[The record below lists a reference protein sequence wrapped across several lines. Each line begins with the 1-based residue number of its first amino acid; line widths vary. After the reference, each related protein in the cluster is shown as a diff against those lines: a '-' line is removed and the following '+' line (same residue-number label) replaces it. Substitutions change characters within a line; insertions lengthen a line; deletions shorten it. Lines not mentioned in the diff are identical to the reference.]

1 MSYWGWDFYT
11 VTRIPHP
18 ASPALLRLLHR
29 QAGTEELMLR
39 TLQVAGSMPECYL
52 ESVLDGE
59 QYFQVLIIM
68 PVS

>member
-1 MSYWGWDFYT
+1 
-11 VTRIPHP
+11 
-18 ASPALLRLLHR
+18 
-29 QAGTEELMLR
+29 MLR